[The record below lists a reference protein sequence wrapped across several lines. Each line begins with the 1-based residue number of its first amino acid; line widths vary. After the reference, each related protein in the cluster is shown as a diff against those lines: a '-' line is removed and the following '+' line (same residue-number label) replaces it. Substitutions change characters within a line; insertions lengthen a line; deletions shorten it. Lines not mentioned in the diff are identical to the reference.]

1 MNIHQ
6 NARLT
11 LRGREE
17 AVRRVSQLGH
27 SARQV
32 ARALHTTDTTV
43 RKWVARAAAG
53 ESLADRSSR
62 PQHSPQATAPAVVL
76 RIQVLRHQQ
85 RRTCREIAAQVA
97 VSRATGARIVRRCG
111 WARLHVLELPP
122 TSRRYER
129 AEPGELLHLDTKKL
143 GRIVRPGHRLT
154 GDRRDTVDGAG
165 WEFGHMA
172 VDDASRV
179 ALGEVL
185 PDERG
190 GTTAGFLQRTVRGL
204 RRLGVRV
211 AAVMTD
217 NGAGYRSR
225 RFRATCQRLGLRH
238 LHLFTRPYTPRTN
251 GNASSRPPC
260 SSGLCRACAKALG
273 FRSAKVGRPS
283 STVSSKKS
291 SRVSSNKSRRRP
303 APRQTRSGVPQGDVG
318 SL

>member
-17 AVRRVSQLGH
+17 AVRRVRQLGH

-32 ARALHTTDTTV
+32 ARALHTSDTTV
-43 RKWVARAAAG
+43 RKWVARAAGG

-62 PQHSPQATAPAVVL
+62 PQHSPQATAPGVVL

-85 RRTCREIAAQVA
+85 RRTCGEIAAQVA
-97 VSRATGARIVRRCG
+97 VSRATVARIVRRCG
-111 WARLHVLELPP
+111 WARLPVLDLPP
-122 TSRRYER
+122 PSRRYER
-129 AEPGELLHLDTKKL
+129 AAPGELLHLDTKKL
-143 GRIVRPGHRLT
+143 GRIVRPGQRLT
-154 GDRRDTVDGAG
+154 GDRRDTVEGAG

-225 RFRATCQRLGLRH
+225 RFRAPCQRLGLR
-238 LHLFTRPYTPRTN
+238 HLFTRPYTPRTN
-251 GNASSRPPC
+251 GKVERFIKTALLEWAYARLYRHSDERRRALAQWLHHYNWHRPHMSLGGRPP
-260 SSGLCRACAKALG
+260 
-273 FRSAKVGRPS
+273 V
-283 STVSSKKS
+283 T
-291 SRVSSNKSRRRP
+291 RVLTATNLVRLHS
-303 APRQTRSGVPQGDVG
+303 
-318 SL
+318 

>member
-17 AVRRVSQLGH
+17 AVRRVTQLGH
-27 SARQV
+27 PARQV

-76 RIQVLRHQQ
+76 RIRVLRQQ
-85 RRTCREIAAQVA
+85 RRTCAEIAAQVA
-97 VSRATGARIVRRCG
+97 VSRATVARIVRRCG

-129 AEPGELLHLDTKKL
+129 ARPGELLHLDIKKL

-190 GTTAGFLQRTVRGL
+190 GTAAGFLQRTVRGL

-211 AAVMTD
+211 AAVMT
-217 NGAGYRSR
+217 ACYE
-225 RFRATCQRLGLRH
+225 RLVK
-238 LHLFTRPYTPRTN
+238 P
-251 GNASSRPPC
+251 
-260 SSGLCRACAKALG
+260 
-273 FRSAKVGRPS
+273 
-283 STVSSKKS
+283 VSS
-291 SRVSSNKSRRRP
+291 VLP
-303 APRQTRSGVPQGDVG
+303 APLGGPIE
-318 SL
+318 

>member
-17 AVRRVSQLGH
+17 AVRRVTQLGH
-27 SARQV
+27 AARQV

-43 RKWVARAAAG
+43 RKWVARGAAG

-76 RIQVLRHQQ
+76 RIQVLRQQ
-85 RRTCREIAAQVA
+85 RRTCGEIAAQVA
-97 VSRATGARIVRRCG
+97 VSRATVARIVRRCG

-129 AEPGELLHLDTKKL
+129 AHPGELLHLDTKKL
-143 GRIVRPGHRLT
+143 GRIVRPGHRVT

-190 GTTAGFLQRTVRGL
+190 GTAAGFLQRTVRGL

-225 RFRATCQRLGLRH
+225 RFRATCQQLGLR
-238 LHLFTRPYTPRTN
+238 HLFTRPYTPRTN
-251 GNASSRPPC
+251 GKVERFIKTALLEWAYARLYHHSDERRRALARWLHHYNWHRPHTSLGGRPPI
-260 SSGLCRACAKALG
+260 
-273 FRSAKVGRPS
+273 
-283 STVSSKKS
+283 T
-291 SRVSSNKSRRRP
+291 RVLTATNLVRLH
-303 APRQTRSGVPQGDVG
+303 T
-318 SL
+318 